1 MGNYRRMGTLEYNG
15 EMVGGLGNVLGG
27 DIVGGWGHYSKMG
40 TSEDDE
46 DTAGDGDAAEGG
58 GTAGR
63 FGDTPGRWGGC
74 WRTVGTLQEYRDTG
88 GGIEGNWG
96 VAGGQ
101 GD

>member
-1 MGNYRRMGTLEYNG
+1 MGALEYNG
-15 EMVGGLGNVLGG
+15 EMVGGLGTVLGG

-63 FGDTPGRWGGC
+63 FGDTPGRWGMLEDSGN
-74 WRTVGTLQEYRDTG
+74 TA
-88 GGIEGNWG
+88 GI
-96 VAGGQ
+96 Q
-101 GD
+101 GHRRRY